1 MFVHVLVSVLAI
13 HNVDVI
19 LMYVT
24 ALVNVLV
31 TLIAHVMTYADVIPM
46 SALVK
51 LLVVVRIIQ
60 HVEVFV
66 VIIVLAILTHQ
77 KHQQLHVI
85 VILFVI
91 VRRVIVL
98 VIKNIFV
105 ICLRL

>member
-1 MFVHVLVSVLAI
+1 MFVHVLVSVLVI

-31 TLIAHVMTYADVIPM
+31 TLIAHVMMYVDVILM

-51 LLVVVRIIQ
+51 LLVVVRVIQ

-66 VIIVLAILTHQ
+66 V
-77 KHQQLHVI
+77 VI
-85 VILFVI
+85 VVVIL
-91 VRRVIVL
+91 R
-98 VIKNIFV
+98 
-105 ICLRL
+105 